1 MRRIA
6 RTDSAPLSAAA
17 PTSTRAHPCQR
28 RLPLLLATAA
38 EGHPANRRHGGE
50 TARRAAA
57 VCQGDAYRGR
67 AHAERRMKGACPW
80 QGRHCPE
87 SGRHGPQPHIAL
99 PLEPPQSLQLDTDEK
114 TKKM

>member
-87 SGRHGPQPHIAL
+87 GGRHGPQPRHIAGR
-99 PLEPPQSLQLDTDEK
+99 K
-114 TKKM
+114 NKKM